1 MIRANKLTEVL
12 RDFLKETDFKGI
24 VIMTT
29 QGSIISSI
37 VVDSSVTETALSA
50 LSSCVWTNY
59 SDGNSMLTTLLIK
72 LDHGIVGISAISPQ
86 GEYLV
91 AILGGPDTTAGL
103 LRGRLQCACAYFS
116 QVFNQ
121 LK

>member
-1 MIRANKLTEVL
+1 MIRANKLTEIL
-12 RDFLKETDFKGI
+12 KDFIKETDFKGI

-29 QGSIISSI
+29 QGSVISS
-37 VVDSSVTETALSA
+37 VVIDSSCTETVLAA

-59 SDGNSMLTTLLIK
+59 AEGAASLSTLLIK
-72 LDHGIVGISAISPQ
+72 LEHGIAGISAIGQ

-91 AILGGPDTTAGL
+91 AILGGSDTPPGL
-103 LRGRLQCACAYFS
+103 LRGRLQAACAYFS
-116 QVFNQ
+116 QVFGQ

>member
-24 VIMTT
+24 VIMTS
-29 QGSIISSI
+29 QGSIISSV
-37 VVDSSVTETALSA
+37 VVDSTCTETVLAA

-59 SDGNSMLTTLLIK
+59 SDGNSILTTLLIK
-72 LDHGIVGISAISPQ
+72 LDHGLLGISAISP
-86 GEYLV
+86 EYLV
-91 AILGGPDTTAGL
+91 AILGGPDTTVGL
-103 LRGRLQCACAYFS
+103 LRGRLQSACTYFAQVFS
-116 QVFNQ
+116 Q